1 MLIKVLNVF
10 HLKKGVNLT
19 LLNIRQVKCVK
30 YQPET
35 GLNVINML
43 KHVKCVNHVKCV
55 QPEEE

>member
-1 MLIKVLNVF
+1 MLINVF